1 MSKRSELRRIQ
12 REAEKKQK
20 RVENTI
26 QNLPLNVLSCSEEQV
41 MRNFN
46 LSTYEL
52 KTYLERMEKQIK
64 TDLIA
69 EYQEKLYM
77 AEDYIAVGYL
87 VTVIYA
93 LKMSRKSHERTKDL
107 IQRMLDN
114 LNVATEYVERIGI
127 QKAYKDAHE
136 DFGINIEFDSI
147 DINKEFGFGGDDE

>member
-12 REAEKKQK
+12 RESEKKQK
-20 RVENTI
+20 RVENAI

-46 LSTYEL
+46 LSSYEL

-64 TDLIA
+64 KDLIA
-69 EYQEKLYM
+69 EYQKKLYM

-93 LKMSRKSHERTKDL
+93 LKMSRKSREHTKDL

-114 LNVATEYVERIGI
+114 LNIATEYVERVGI
-127 QKAYKDAHE
+127 EQAYKNAHE
-136 DFGINIEFDSI
+136 DFDITIEFDSI
-147 DINKEFGFGGDDE
+147 DINKEFEFTKEG

>member
-12 REAEKKQK
+12 RESEKKQK
-20 RVENTI
+20 RVGNTI

-46 LSTYEL
+46 LSSYEL

-64 TDLIA
+64 KDLIA
-69 EYQEKLYM
+69 EYQKKLYM

-87 VTVIYA
+87 VAVIYA
-93 LKMSRKSHERTKDL
+93 LKMSRKSREHTKDL

-114 LNVATEYVERIGI
+114 LNIATEYVERVGI
-127 QKAYKDAHE
+127 EQAYKNAHE
-136 DFGINIEFDSI
+136 DFDITIEFDSI
-147 DINKEFGFGGDDE
+147 DINKEFKLTEEG

>member
-12 REAEKKQK
+12 RESEKKQK
-20 RVENTI
+20 RVGNTI

-46 LSTYEL
+46 LSSYEL

-64 TDLIA
+64 KDLIA
-69 EYQEKLYM
+69 EYQKKLYM

-93 LKMSRKSHERTKDL
+93 LKMSRKSREHTKDL

-114 LNVATEYVERIGI
+114 LNIATEYVERVGI
-127 QKAYKDAHE
+127 EQAYKNAHE
-136 DFGINIEFDSI
+136 DFDITIEFDSI
-147 DINKEFGFGGDDE
+147 DINKEFEFTEEG